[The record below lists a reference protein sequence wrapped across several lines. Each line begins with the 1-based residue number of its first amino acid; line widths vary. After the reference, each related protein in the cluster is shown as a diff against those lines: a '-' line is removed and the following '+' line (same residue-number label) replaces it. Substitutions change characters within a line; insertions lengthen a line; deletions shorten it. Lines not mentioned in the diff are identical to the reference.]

1 MGVCVVNHENRI
13 FSWKGIPRSSRI
25 IIITTM
31 IIVVLITPN
40 LAEGYY
46 ESSWEQVEKSSENN
60 YNSAIIDE
68 NGDAW
73 VFGDNGE
80 IVLGN
85 NQESAAYPSGM
96 CAERVAIWKA
106 GSMYPEMI
114 IKKLAISASSVTST
128 VDKPV
133 GPCGAC
139 RQTLSEYE
147 INQKSPFPVIFM
159 GEVGEVVKTESLLSL
174 LPFSFDSSYL

>member
-1 MGVCVVNHENRI
+1 MRKIEI
-13 FSWKGIPRSSRI
+13 STSATIYKDI
-25 IIITTM
+25 
-31 IIVVLITPN
+31 
-40 LAEGYY
+40 
-46 ESSWEQVEKSSENN
+46 SEL
-60 YNSAIIDE
+60 SADDNMLMNKAIE
-68 NGDAW
+68 ARKKAYAPYSKFNVGAALLL
-73 VFGDNGE
+73 DNGE

-106 GSMYPEMI
+106 GSTYPDMKI
-114 IKKLAISASSVTST
+114 IKLAISASSLVSK

-147 INQKSPFPVIFM
+147 INQKAPFPVIFM